1 MLSVRA
7 LPETLRSEATVRD
20 DARDLLA
27 LVPPDAPDVFYAEHP
42 ERDVAI
48 AGIGVVAEVRVAGT
62 DRFAQASATSRALLE
77 SVVIEGGPAPLLV
90 GGFAFADDDPRHAR
104 WTGFPAVRLVLPE
117 RLWMRREG
125 LTWEIRTTGIA
136 PARRSTPHVVG
147 TADGDDG
154 SPRDDRMEWRAAVE
168 RALASIAAGEIDKVV
183 LARSRMIDASVRD
196 PAALVARL
204 RDARPGCVTFWV
216 RHGARHFVGSSPETL
231 ARVEEGR
238 AEVLALAGSAR
249 RGADAASDRAAAARL
264 AACAKNARE
273 HAFVTDEVEMQLRRL
288 GVRLEPPVGPVARAV
303 PEAWHLATAFRGTLP
318 AGLDALGLAGALH
331 PTPAVCGSPRA
342 AARAFIEAIE
352 RERGWYAGG
361 IGWMDAAGNGTFVAA
376 LRCGLLGV
384 GAPRVWAGA
393 GIVDGSCPDA
403 EYDETE
409 AKMDAMRRVLA
420 EETARG

>member
-7 LPETLRSEATVRD
+7 LPETLRSEAAVRD
-20 DARDLLA
+20 RARDLLS
-27 LVPPDAPDVFYAEHP
+27 LVPPEAPDVFYAEHP

-48 AGIGVVAEVRVAGT
+48 AGIGVVAEVRAAGA

-77 SVVIEGGPAPLLV
+77 SVVVEGGPAPLLV
-90 GGFAFADDDPRHAR
+90 GGFAFADHDPRHAR
-104 WTGFPAVRLVLPE
+104 WTDFPALRLVLPE

-125 LTWEIRTTGIA
+125 LTWEIRTTGTA
-136 PARRSTPHVVG
+136 PARRSTPYVVD

-154 SPRDDRMEWRAAVE
+154 SPRDDRMEWRTAVE

-183 LARSRMIDASVRD
+183 LARSRVIDASVQD

-231 ARVEEGR
+231 ARVEDGR

-273 HAFVTDEVEMQLRRL
+273 HAFVADEVERRLRGL
-288 GVRLEPPVGPVARAV
+288 GVRLEPSVGPVARAV
-303 PEAWHLATAFRGTLP
+303 PEAWHLATTFRGTLP
-318 AGLDALGLAGALH
+318 AGLDALGVTGALH

-393 GIVDGSCPDA
+393 GIVDGSCPNA